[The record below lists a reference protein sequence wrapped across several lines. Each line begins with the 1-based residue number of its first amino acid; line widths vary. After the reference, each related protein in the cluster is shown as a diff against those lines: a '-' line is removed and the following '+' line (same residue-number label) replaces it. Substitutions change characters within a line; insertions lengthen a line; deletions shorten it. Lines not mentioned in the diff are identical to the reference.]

1 MVMFNTIKGKITTGL
16 ILISFTILIIINI
29 FIWKIFENN
38 LHNYILNDMEK
49 IRSIVHYEL
58 ERQTVNSGFVIT
70 AYNRNNLW
78 SVMNSAA
85 LQYNAFLSIKYD
97 MDDYVQFAGEVIDKG
112 SMDQIIK
119 DSGYESSLLY
129 LHNNGNNYYA
139 TYSYPVYL
147 KDKYVGTFVFQKDYY
162 DQYSNYRNLIMRI
175 IGIQSVLFV
184 IMIII
189 NYIWLKRSTNSLNTL
204 LEGINSI
211 GDGEFSKKLEAKS
224 NDEVA
229 IIIKHFN
236 RMQDKI
242 ASQMER
248 LQQEKAKIEKLEK
261 STRNFFNYATHE
273 MKTPITSITGY
284 AQLLK
289 EGKIDEETKKRAYDR
304 IITESIRMNKLVQNM
319 LIIARGKEIE
329 KGHNEYIQLNELL
342 IKIVK
347 EYEMI
352 LNNVK
357 IEADITD
364 EDVVIYSN
372 KEEIRAIVL
381 NLLDNAT
388 KYSVDGKI
396 KIKLKMDKNAYI
408 IVENKTRP
416 LPDEIRSNLF
426 EPFVKYNFGDQ
437 RQASS
442 GLGLY
447 ICKELAKKN
456 KGDIYYSI
464 KDDIISFI
472 VEFPVEN
479 NKQIG

>member
-1 MVMFNTIKGKITTGL
+1 MFNTIRGKITTGI

-29 FIWKIFENN
+29 FIWKIFEDN

-58 ERQTVNSGFVIT
+58 ERQTFNSGLILTVYI
-70 AYNRNNLW
+70 RNNLW
-78 SVMNSAA
+78 SVMNNAN

-97 MDDYVQFAGEVIDKG
+97 MDDYIQFAGEVIDKE
-112 SMDQIIK
+112 SMNKIIK
-119 DSGYESSLLY
+119 DSNKESSLLY
-129 LHNNGNNYYA
+129 IHNKNDKYYA
-139 TYSYPVYL
+139 TYSYPIYL
-147 KDKYVGTFVFQKDYY
+147 KDRYIGTFVFQKNYY
-162 DQYSNYRNLIMRI
+162 EQYSNYRNLMMRI
-175 IGIQSVLFV
+175 IVIQSVLFIV
-184 IMIII
+184 MIII
-189 NYIWLKRSTNSLNTL
+189 NFMWLKKSTNSLNTL

-236 RMQDKI
+236 KMQDKI

-248 LQQEKAKIEKLEK
+248 LQLEKIKIERLEK

-289 EGKIDEETKKRAYDR
+289 EGKIDEETKKRAYER
-304 IITESIRMNKLVQNM
+304 IITESNRMNKMVQNM

-329 KGHNEYIQLNELL
+329 EEHREYISLNELL
-342 IKIVK
+342 IKLIK

-352 LNNVK
+352 LNKAK

-364 EDVVIYSN
+364 KDIIIYSN
-372 KEEIRAIVL
+372 EEKIRAIIL
-381 NLLDNAT
+381 NLLDNAI
-388 KYSVDGKI
+388 KYSVDRKI
-396 KIKLKMDKNAYI
+396 KISLKVDKDAYI
-408 IVENKTRP
+408 IVENKTQP
-416 LPDEIRSNLF
+416 IPDEIRNNLF
-426 EPFVKYNFGDQ
+426 EPFVKYNFGD
-437 RQASS
+437 RKQASS

-447 ICKELAKKN
+447 ICKELAKRN
-456 KGDIYYSI
+456 GGDIYYSI
-464 KDDIISFI
+464 DDDKISFI
-472 VEFPVEN
+472 VEFPVVMD
-479 NKQIG
+479 KQIG

>member
-1 MVMFNTIKGKITTGL
+1 
-16 ILISFTILIIINI
+16 
-29 FIWKIFENN
+29 
-38 LHNYILNDMEK
+38 
-49 IRSIVHYEL
+49 
-58 ERQTVNSGFVIT
+58 
-70 AYNRNNLW
+70 
-78 SVMNSAA
+78 
-85 LQYNAFLSIKYD
+85 
-97 MDDYVQFAGEVIDKG
+97 
-112 SMDQIIK
+112 
-119 DSGYESSLLY
+119 
-129 LHNNGNNYYA
+129 
-139 TYSYPVYL
+139 
-147 KDKYVGTFVFQKDYY
+147 
-162 DQYSNYRNLIMRI
+162 
-175 IGIQSVLFV
+175 
-184 IMIII
+184 MIII